1 MAKSAGLSNDTIL
14 KAALEGLEAQK
25 GRVEEQILQ
34 VRRQLGLG
42 SGRRGRPPGT
52 KNATAA
58 GKRPRKRHKI
68 SKEGRERIAAAA
80 RARWA
85 ALRKAKG
92 TADAPAPRK
101 KRGRKKA

>member
-1 MAKSAGLSNDTIL
+1 MAKSAGLGSETIL
-14 KAALEGLEAQK
+14 RAAIEGLEAQK
-25 GRVEEQILQ
+25 GRVEQQILE

-52 KNATAA
+52 KNAAA
-58 GKRPRKRHKI
+58 EGKRPRKRHKI

-92 TADAPAPRK
+92 TAEAPK
-101 KRGRKKA
+101 KRGRKKKA

>member
-1 MAKSAGLSNDTIL
+1 MAKSAGLGSETIL

-25 GRVEEQILQ
+25 GRVEEQILE

-52 KNATAA
+52 KNAAA
-58 GKRPRKRHKI
+58 GGKRRKRHKI
-68 SKEGRERIAAAA
+68 SPEGRARIAAAA

-92 TADAPAPRK
+92 TADAPATGK
-101 KRGRKKA
+101 KRGRKKRK

>member
-1 MAKSAGLSNDTIL
+1 MAKSAGFGSETIL
-14 KAALEGLEAQK
+14 QAALEGLEAQK
-25 GRVEEQILQ
+25 GRVEQQILE

-52 KNATAA
+52 KNAVAE

-92 TADAPAPRK
+92 TGDGAPAK
-101 KRGRKKA
+101 KRGRKKKA

>member
-1 MAKSAGLSNDTIL
+1 MAKSAGLGSDTIL
-14 KAALEGLEAQK
+14 HAALEGLEAQK
-25 GRVEEQILQ
+25 GRVELQILE

-52 KNATAA
+52 KNAPAE

-92 TADAPAPRK
+92 TAAPATK
-101 KRGRKKA
+101 KRGRKKKA